1 MTMTLLLVAL
11 LSVTSYTV
19 GFLIGRAERRSCR
32 RAWQADRAAERLQQA
47 GLDRPGNPRLN

>member
-1 MTMTLLLVAL
+1 MTLLLVAL